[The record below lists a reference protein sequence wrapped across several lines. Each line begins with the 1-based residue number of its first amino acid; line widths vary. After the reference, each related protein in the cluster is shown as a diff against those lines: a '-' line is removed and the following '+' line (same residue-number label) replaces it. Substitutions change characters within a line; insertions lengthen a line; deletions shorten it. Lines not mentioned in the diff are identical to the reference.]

1 MKKVLK
7 FFGVSSI
14 VAVLIFVIL
23 MIDSFV
29 TKRLYNMY
37 NDVQKV
43 NNDNCIEVSK
53 FTTIEVDNSGT
64 LNTNKVRV
72 VNYAYMSYAYLNDT
86 GIVYVGVDIEN
97 SVNEESWGTPVISP
111 NGNYYIYNT
120 ETKSVE
126 EVVK

>member
-126 EVVK
+126 EVDK

>member
-53 FTTIEVDNSGT
+53 FTTIEVDNSCN

-72 VNYAYMSYAYLNDT
+72 FNYAYMSYAYLNDT

>member
-7 FFGVSSI
+7 FFKVSSI
-14 VAVLIFVIL
+14 VAVLIFVSL
-23 MIDSFV
+23 MINSFV
-29 TKRLYNMY
+29 IKSLYNTY
-37 NDVQKV
+37 DDIQKV
-43 NNDNCIEVSK
+43 NKDNCIKVSK

-64 LNTNKVRV
+64 LDTNKVRV

>member
-37 NDVQKV
+37 NDIQKV

>member
-29 TKRLYNMY
+29 TKRLYSMY

>member
-64 LNTNKVRV
+64 LGTNKVRV

-86 GIVYVGVDIEN
+86 GIVYVGVDIES